1 MSVLTP
7 DYERMQSLNAQ
18 QGNLRN
24 QYKQL
29 FENGDIDGAQT
40 LVNNDNAQLAMNA
53 SKLNDL
59 VDTINYMQQFWA
71 DDKEQFANWY
81 LGMAQLPSAYDSNNT
96 YHTGALVVYNG
107 LPYFCISDNTTG
119 TWDSSKWILLKPNE
133 TGVNFVGEYDSTA
146 SYNTDDLV
154 WSNNNNI
161 IEWKYYDG
169 TDFIVVAT
177 TYPNIRYLSDTTQ
190 AIDGEVY
197 ITDYS
202 EGGEG

>member
-18 QGNLRN
+18 QGSLRN

-29 FENGDIDGAQT
+29 FKNGNIDGAQA
-40 LVNNDNAQLAMNA
+40 LINSDNAYIVMNA

-71 DDKEQFANWY
+71 EDKEQFTDWY
-81 LGMAQLPSAYDSNNT
+81 LGMAQLPSTYDSSNI
-96 YHTGALVVYNG
+96 YHTGALVVYND
-107 LPYFCISDNTTG
+107 LPYLCISDNTTG
-119 TWDSSKWILLKPNE
+119 TWDSSKWILLKSNE
-133 TGVNFVGEYDSTA
+133 AGINIVGEYNSTA
-146 SYNTDDLV
+146 SYNTGDLV
-154 WSNNNNI
+154 WSNNNGI

-169 TDFIVVAT
+169 TNFIVVAT

-190 AIDGEVY
+190 AMSNEVY

-202 EGGEG
+202 EGV

>member
-24 QYKQL
+24 QYRQL
-29 FENGDIDGAQT
+29 FNNQNIDSAQA
-40 LVNNDNAQLAMNA
+40 LINSDNAYIVMNA

-71 DDKEQFANWY
+71 EDKEQFIDWY
-81 LGMAQLPSAYDSNNT
+81 LGMAQSPSVYDSSNT
-96 YHTGALVVYNG
+96 YHTGALVTYND
-107 LPYFCISDNTTG
+107 LPYLCISDNTTG
-119 TWDSSKWILLKPNE
+119 AWDSSKWILLKPNE
-133 TGVNFVGEYDSTA
+133 AGINIVGEYDSTA
-146 SYNTDDLV
+146 SYNTGDLA
-154 WSNNNNI
+154 WSNNNGI

-169 TDFIVVAT
+169 TNFIVVAT

-190 AIDGEVY
+190 ATNNEVY

-202 EGGEG
+202 EGV

>member
-18 QGNLRN
+18 QGSLRN

-29 FENGDIDGAQT
+29 FKNGNIDGAQA
-40 LVNNDNAQLAMNA
+40 LVNNDSAQLAMNA

-71 DDKEQFANWY
+71 EDKEQFIDWY
-81 LGMAQLPSAYDSNNT
+81 LGMAQLPSTYDSSNI
-96 YHTGALVVYNG
+96 YHTGALVVYND
-107 LPYFCISDNTTG
+107 LPYLCILDNTTG

-133 TGVNFVGEYDSTA
+133 TGINIVDEYDSTA
-146 SYNTDDLV
+146 SYNTGDLV
-154 WSNNNNI
+154 WSNNNGI

-169 TDFIVVAT
+169 TNFIVVAH
-177 TYPNIRYLSDTTQ
+177 TYPNIRYLSDATQ
-190 AIDGEVY
+190 AMNNEVY

-202 EGGEG
+202 EGV

>member
-24 QYKQL
+24 RYKEL
-29 FENGDIDGAQT
+29 FNNQNIDGAQA
-40 LVNNDNAQLAMNA
+40 LINSDNAYIVMNA

-71 DDKEQFANWY
+71 EDKEQFADWY
-81 LGMAQLPSAYDSNNT
+81 LGMAQSPIAYDSGNT
-96 YHTGALVVYNG
+96 YHTGALVVYND
-107 LPYFCISDNTTG
+107 LPYLCISDNTTG

-133 TGVNFVGEYDSTA
+133 SGVNIVDEYDSTA
-146 SYNTDDLV
+146 SYNTGDLV
-154 WSNNNNI
+154 WSNNNGI

-169 TDFIVVAT
+169 TNFIVVAT

-190 AIDGEVY
+190 ATNNEVY

-202 EGGEG
+202 EGV